1 MIVFLD
7 IDGVLNQLQGN
18 YFLDKKCIENL
29 GKLCKEIKGIVVLT
43 SSWRLGY
50 TNVGKCSPQIEEL
63 RKLFREQNISILG
76 RTLDLGDRSE
86 EIKKYI
92 ETHNVG
98 NYVIID
104 DDISEFK
111 NEALPNLYIVN
122 HKTGLTDIDI
132 NKLVKLY
139 KKS

>member
-50 TNVGKCSPQIEEL
+50 TNVGRCSPQIEEL
-63 RKLFREQNISILG
+63 RKCLES
-76 RTLDLGDRSE
+76 
-86 EIKKYI
+86 
-92 ETHNVG
+92 
-98 NYVIID
+98 
-104 DDISEFK
+104 
-111 NEALPNLYIVN
+111 
-122 HKTGLTDIDI
+122 KT
-132 NKLVKLY
+132 
-139 KKS
+139 

>member
-1 MIVFLD
+1 M
-7 IDGVLNQLQGN
+7 
-18 YFLDKKCIENL
+18 
-29 GKLCKEIKGIVVLT
+29 
-43 SSWRLGY
+43 
-50 TNVGKCSPQIEEL
+50 
-63 RKLFREQNISILG
+63 FREQNINILG

-111 NEALPNLYIVN
+111 SEALHNLYIVN
-122 HKTGLTDIDI
+122 HKTGLTDGDID
-132 NKLVKLY
+132 KLVKLY